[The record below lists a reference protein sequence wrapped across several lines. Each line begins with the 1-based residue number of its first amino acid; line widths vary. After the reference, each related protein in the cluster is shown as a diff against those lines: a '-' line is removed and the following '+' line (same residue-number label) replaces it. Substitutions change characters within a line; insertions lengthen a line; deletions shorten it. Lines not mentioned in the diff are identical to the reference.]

1 MALKYMERYK
11 EELFINEASHS
22 FWSPPGSMGPF
33 SKWVASHELTQCSY
47 YFKNGLRPPLI

>member
-1 MALKYMERYK
+1 MALKYMERHK

-22 FWSPPGSMGPF
+22 SWSPPCSTGPF